1 MPIVDYP
8 FQAQGKFSQPS
19 PLLPILITNPHNGS
33 QFRTW
38 GLLDTGAIATVIPG
52 FIARIIGHNVENVA
66 SFSGNGA
73 GGQLTVYPHACSID
87 ILSMDSNGKVNEEND
102 IVIRI
107 PPRNVGVIN
116 GLPGVLL
123 GVNDFLKKYIVKID
137 YPRQVFS
144 IRLPRPPKRKKKI
157 KRRRR

>member
-8 FQAQGKFSQPS
+8 FQAQGVYSQPS
-19 PLLPILITNPHNGS
+19 PLLPILITNPHNGAR
-33 QFRTW
+33 FRSW
-38 GLLDTGAIATVIPG
+38 GFLDTGAVATVIPA

-66 SFSGNGA
+66 SFHGNGA
-73 GGQLTVYPHACSID
+73 GGQLTVYPHTCSID
-87 ILSMDSNGKVNEEND
+87 ILSMDSNGNVNEENG

-107 PPRNVGVIN
+107 PPSNVGVII

-144 IRLPRPPKRKKKI
+144 IRHPRPVQRKKKI

>member
-8 FQAQGKFSQPS
+8 FQAQGVFSQPS
-19 PLLPILITNPHNGS
+19 PILPILITNPHDGS

-38 GLLDTGAIATVIPG
+38 GLVDTGAMATVIPG

-66 SFSGNGA
+66 PSSGHGA
-73 GGQLTVYPHACSID
+73 GGQLTVYPHTCSIE
-87 ILSMDSNGKVNEEND
+87 ILLIDSNGNVNENV
-102 IVIRI
+102 IAIRI

-123 GVNDFLKKYIVKID
+123 GVNDFLKMYVLRID
-137 YPRQVFS
+137 YPRKIFS
-144 IRLPRPPKRKKKI
+144 IRHPRPLQRKKKI
-157 KRRRR
+157 KHRRR

>member
-19 PLLPILITNPHNGS
+19 PILPILITNPHNGS

-73 GGQLTVYPHACSID
+73 GGQLTVYPHACYID
-87 ILSMDSNGKVNEEND
+87 ILAMDSNGNVNEED

-107 PPRNVGVIN
+107 PLHNVGVIN
-116 GLPGVLL
+116 GLFGVLL
-123 GVNDFLKKYIVKID
+123 GVNDFLKRYIVKID

-144 IRLPRPPKRKKKI
+144 IRHPIPPQRKKKI
-157 KRRRR
+157 KSRRR